1 MGWSVVVKLKKA
13 KRRSGEDRIVDTL
26 VNILLVLV
34 AIVSVFPLLFVVA
47 ASLTPYSEILRNGGY
62 VIIPRDVTLD
72 AYARLFAEP
81 EIPRALGVTVFIT
94 VVGVAFNMVLT
105 TLLAYPLSNKQLPGR
120 TVILMGVL
128 FTMLFNA
135 GLIPTYLVVQATGL
149 VDTIW
154 GMIIPGAVAVFN
166 LLVMKTF
173 FERLPLELFEAAR
186 IDGAGE
192 FRILVILAVPL
203 SVPVLMTLTL
213 FYAVGQWNTY
223 MQAILYVRDSALY
236 PLQVV
241 IHNILERSQSLENIE
256 AAVPTVTLQ
265 MAAVVVAAAPMV
277 AIYPFIQ
284 RHFQKGVTLGS
295 VKG

>member
-1 MGWSVVVKLKKA
+1 MNLKKA

-26 VNILLVLV
+26 VNVLLVLV
-34 AIVSVFPLLFVVA
+34 AVVSVFPLLFVVA

-62 VIIPRDVTLD
+62 VIVPRDITID

-94 VVGVAFNMVLT
+94 VVGVAFNMALT
-105 TLLAYPLSNKQLPGR
+105 TLLAYPLSNKKLPGR